1 MIIEMFLWDT
11 CTKWFTTKYL
21 VNFFVTSILVFPF
34 FFSFTQSHKLV
45 LSDFDED
52 FELVYAKF
60 QDDKI
65 DRLGVKSALNPSNT
79 QHRWINLF
87 GRFQVV
93 RMVYEALVRR
103 LIPRKTQSR
112 RQKFY
117 SIKQRKYMTQKHQ
130 KRM

>member
-1 MIIEMFLWDT
+1 M
-11 CTKWFTTKYL
+11 
-21 VNFFVTSILVFPF
+21 TSILVFPF